1 MAAVTCTFLY
11 IMCIFLTACV
21 YGFPTKNSEHS
32 LLKRFREAHG
42 LGMPSNSIF
51 YKGLQ
56 DWRIRKRGFGT
67 FPSKLGA
74 TSPLRDLDMQ
84 DWLTYFLHKP
94 QPRVSFDKHK
104 KLGYKKFS
112 SLGNGGLPQPG
123 LQNWEGYFDRP
134 DRSFGGPDSF
144 GSGSSFGSE
153 DFQDWTLN
161 DQSETP
167 SGDNECNCPCDCQKN
182 TIKTLPVK
190 K

>member
-21 YGFPTKNSEHS
+21 YGFPTKKSEHS

-51 YKGLQ
+51 HKGLQ

-84 DWLTYFLHKP
+84 DWLTYSGFNQICRHFPGACPGFLKGGSNISWFP
-94 QPRVSFDKHK
+94 K
-104 KLGYKKFS
+104 KKS
-112 SLGNGGLPQPG
+112 SD
-123 LQNWEGYFDRP
+123 FKR
-134 DRSFGGPDSF
+134 GGPM
-144 GSGSSFGSE
+144 
-153 DFQDWTLN
+153 
-161 DQSETP
+161 
-167 SGDNECNCPCDCQKN
+167 
-182 TIKTLPVK
+182 V
-190 K
+190 